1 MSFSHRDRR
10 IHRFLW
16 RTLGTAAGVAVVLG
30 GLVLYDPSVALSIA
44 GLLGLAALGAAT
56 MSVGERAVAEYER
69 DLRAVRGGGPSNRT
83 SPGRGRQRR
92 RSRAVGRAPF
102 AAVAARATD
111 LPNRRRPSR
120 ENGPVIRPGPRHRP
134 ATAS

>member
-69 DLRAVRGGGPSNRT
+69 DLRAVRGGGPSTGLLRAEVGSDVGLERSVGLPSRRSPHARRT
-83 SPGRGRQRR
+83 SRTGDVLPGRM
-92 RSRAVGRAPF
+92 VP
-102 AAVAARATD
+102 
-111 LPNRRRPSR
+111 
-120 ENGPVIRPGPRHRP
+120 
-134 ATAS
+134 